1 MNSRIFVVAALLLGG
16 VAVPAAGRADDLQ
29 ALRAEI
35 ESLKSDYAARVQALE
50 KRVAELEGAS
60 SSVAPVAEPALSAAA
75 EPSMAAPAL
84 GGARNAM
91 TAFNPAMSVI
101 LGGHYANVS
110 QDPESYA
117 IAGFVPS
124 GGEIGPGER
133 SFNLGESE
141 LTLSASIDPYFS
153 GAFTAAVTPENE
165 IEIEEAFFRSS
176 ALPAGFTVKGGRFFS
191 SLGYLNEVHAHAWDF
206 TDQPLAYQALFGGQL
221 AHDGVQVKWL
231 APTDLFVEIGAES
244 GNGEAFP
251 GTRRGANGLNGAT
264 LFGHVGHDI
273 GDAASWRAG
282 VSYVDLRASERT
294 WEDSD
299 DSGLPVTNAFT
310 GTSRTWVG
318 DVVFKWAPQG
328 NSAQRYLKVQGEYLR
343 REEEGD
349 LTFDLEG
356 LALSDG
362 YRSRQSGWYLQGVY
376 QFMPRWRAGLRY
388 DSLDSG
394 DVTIDLV
401 DDGTLPLEAFPA
413 LLSAS
418 PSRTTVMVDW
428 NPSEFSRLRAQ
439 FAWDEARD
447 AQSDRQW
454 QLQYLY
460 SLGAHGAHKY

>member
-1 MNSRIFVVAALLLGG
+1 MASRVFVVAALLL
-16 VAVPAAGRADDLQ
+16 VSTVVPAADRADDLQ

-35 ESLKSDYAARVQALE
+35 ESLKSDHAARVKALE
-50 KRVAELEGAS
+50 ERVAELEARGPS
-60 SSVAPVAEPALSAAA
+60 SSVAPVAA
-75 EPSMAAPAL
+75 EPSMAVPAPA
-84 GGARNAM
+84 GARNAM

-206 TDQPLAYQALFGGQL
+206 TDQPLVYQALFGGQL
-221 AHDGVQVKWL
+221 GHDGVQVKWL

-299 DSGLPVTNAFT
+299 DSGLPVSNAFT
-310 GTSRTWVG
+310 GASRTWVG

-362 YRSRQSGWYLQGVY
+362 YRSRQSGWYLQGIY
-376 QFMPRWRAGLRY
+376 QFRPRWRAGLRH

-401 DDGTLPLEAFPA
+401 DDGTLPPEAFPA

-439 FAWDEARD
+439 YAWDEARD